1 MLFYLQEIPA
11 DVDNKLKVI
20 PVKSGIVIVIWGEC
34 ILKEAKAMG
43 MKVII
48 VDDEKKICQ
57 LIQFLVDWEKMG
69 LEVAGVAYN
78 GIDALRLVEELEPA
92 IIITDIKMP
101 GCDGL
106 ELIQQ
111 VQQRKQDIHFI
122 IISGYQDFEY
132 ARKAIRYGVRDYLSK
147 PVQKDELEETLQRVA
162 AERLENQE
170 HEQNVNILRNKV
182 QQQSTQIKQTLLK
195 NLVNQ
200 EQDDLQCRDLEAIN
214 SRYHCDFQQ
223 GCFRVLLVK
232 PDFEETEEY
241 DLIYR
246 QITRKVGEI
255 SRKEFMEECFEIITY
270 EHDLG
275 TYVLLN
281 YPAEGIHEFRWRLK
295 HIRVNTANLHEIFQ
309 DIHVTVGIGRE
320 AKELWQIGQSLSDA
334 KSAILNRICLGSDKI
349 IGVDEESEAKVFDPY
364 TLTDGD
370 FKNRFLEMTDMY
382 DLDGIAQQLGILN
395 EVCRSRQECDGNSIY
410 LALKELFGLFV
421 LQLKKNKM
429 MSSEEWMREEFRHV
443 FYRCTSV
450 DEVFE
455 KFLGLISMII
465 EKEIEQNRMVE
476 IKPIKMVKSY
486 VQNHY
491 AQQIKL
497 EEMSEMAGF
506 NSAYFSTMFKKET
519 GQTLTEYILQVRME
533 KARELLK
540 NKEIKVNDI
549 PELIGIGDAKYFSKQ
564 FKKVSGLTPSQYRKF
579 FG

>member
-1 MLFYLQEIPA
+1 
-11 DVDNKLKVI
+11 
-20 PVKSGIVIVIWGEC
+20 
-34 ILKEAKAMG
+34 MG

-111 VQQRKQDIHFI
+111 VQHRKPNIHFI

-147 PVQKDELEETLQRVA
+147 PIQKDELEETLQRVA

-170 HEQNVNILRNKV
+170 HEQNVNILRSKV

-200 EQDDLQCRDLEAIN
+200 EQDDLQCQDLEAIN
-214 SRYHCDFQQ
+214 NRYHCDFQQ

-241 DLIYR
+241 ELIYR
-246 QITRKVGEI
+246 QITRKISEI
-255 SRKEFMEECFEIITY
+255 SRKEFKEECFDIITY

-281 YPAEGIHEFRWRLK
+281 YPTEGIQEFRWQLK

-309 DIHVTVGIGRE
+309 EIHVTVGIGRQVE
-320 AKELWQIGQSLSDA
+320 DFRQIGQSLTDA
-334 KSAILNRICLGSDKI
+334 KSAILNRICLGIDKI

-364 TLTDGD
+364 TAADTD
-370 FKNRFLEMTDMY
+370 FKSCFLEMVDMY
-382 DLDGIAQQLGILN
+382 DLDGIARQL
-395 EVCRSRQECDGNSIY
+395 EVLGEICKSRQECDGNSIY
-410 LALKELFGLFV
+410 LALRELFGLVV
-421 LQLKKNKM
+421 LQLKKNKI
-429 MSSEEWMREEFRHV
+429 SGSEEWMPEEFQNV
-443 FYRCTSV
+443 FYHCTSV
-450 DEVFE
+450 NEVFQR
-455 KFLGLISMII
+455 FLGLIQRII
-465 EKEIEQNRMVE
+465 EKEIEENRMVE
-476 IKPIKMVKSY
+476 IKPIKLVKSY
-486 VQNHY
+486 IQNHY
-491 AQQIKL
+491 AQPIKL

-519 GQTLTEYILQVRME
+519 GQTLTEYILQVRMD
-533 KARELLK
+533 KAKELLK
-540 NKEIKVNDI
+540 NKEIKINDI
-549 PELIGIGDAKYFSKQ
+549 PELIGVGDAKYFSKQ
-564 FKKVSGLTPSQYRKF
+564 FKKVSGLTPSQYRRF